1 MQVQFSEA
9 YDGIVLQRTMLTY
22 LLLAGL
28 ATSVFVGFNI
38 GGSSTGVAWGP
49 AVGAGLIR
57 KTTAAGLMTGFVF
70 LGGWTVGRNVIATLA
85 EDIVTVPLSLET
97 GVALLF
103 FIGLGILV
111 ANLLSVP
118 VPTSMTTVGAIAG
131 LGLATDTLNFATIG
145 WIATWW
151 VASPFLGFFVGL
163 IAGRHFYPELNRR
176 FRIVSSEGPLVVLDW
191 DGPAPTLSLGP
202 NTTVGEAV
210 GTVTVFIVSCYMAF
224 SAGASNIPN
233 AVAPLVG
240 SGVISVD
247 SAIIVASLAIGLGA
261 FTIAR
266 RTMESVG
273 TELTDISLFAAL
285 IVMITAASIT
295 TGLSYLG
302 VPISLVMATVMSI
315 AGLGW
320 GRATRPITL
329 EDAVRGS
336 IRGEMRG
343 SVTLDAITVDQ
354 NPPVARIGEKEPQR
368 VLDEAGDLFDRQA
381 LARYISMWIVGPSLA
396 LLLSYGYFLVVPWS
410 L

>member
-1 MQVQFSEA
+1 
-9 YDGIVLQRTMLTY
+9 MLSY
-22 LLLAGL
+22 LLCAGL
-28 ATSVFVGFNI
+28 AASVFVGFNI

-49 AVGAGLIR
+49 CVGAGLIR

-70 LGGWTVGRNVIATLA
+70 LGGWTVGRNVIDTLA
-85 EDIVTVPLSLET
+85 EEVVTVSLSLET

-131 LGLATDTLNFATIG
+131 FGLATDTLNFATIG

-151 VASPFLGFFVGL
+151 VAAPFIGFFVGL
-163 IAGRHFYPELNRR
+163 IVGRHFYPELNRR

-191 DGPAPTLSLGP
+191 NGPIPTLTLGP

-210 GTVTVFIVSCYMAF
+210 GTVTVFVVSCYMAF

-247 SAIIVASLAIGLGA
+247 AAIALASLAIGLGA

-295 TGLSYLG
+295 AGLSYLG

-329 EDAVRGS
+329 ADAVRGS
-336 IRGEMRG
+336 IRGKMRHRV
-343 SVTLDAITVDQ
+343 SLDAITVDQ
-354 NPPVARIGEKEPQR
+354 NPPVARIGEEEPQR

-396 LLLSYGYFLVVPWS
+396 LLLSYGYFLVVPLS
-410 L
+410 V